1 MYMSTNYKVM
11 DSNTTI
17 SISEARK
24 RIFEIAK
31 EAQKPGVQYTLTEN
45 GRPILAVMSAE
56 ERDSI
61 LETLEVMRIFP
72 DLDKTIA
79 EVERDVKTGNYKKYT
94 TLEQLNVKYGVV
106 ADKSKKKYGVRT
118 RRSSKSRKSN

>member
-1 MYMSTNYKVM
+1 M

-31 EAQKPGVQYTLTEN
+31 EAQKPGMQYTLTEN

-56 ERDSI
+56 ERDSM

-72 DLDKTIA
+72 DLDKTID
-79 EVERDVKTGNYKKYT
+79 EVKRDIKTGNYKNYT
-94 TLEQLNVKYGVV
+94 TLEQLETKYGIV

-118 RRSSKSRKSN
+118 SRPRKSRKSN